1 VVVARHCL
9 KQEYIVRKNLFL
21 FFFLFSVFISWFY
34 FSTPWYPAAKLFV
47 SGNISNH
54 TGQMAIRW
62 NSGHDLNGYEMEKY
76 VLQPSPD
83 YSSGACGVS
92 LTTGDFDN
100 TETTTTQVVVSELSV
115 DGQKVPFES
124 FKKSSNVEFRD
135 DLLFLQGQNS
145 NVQMT
150 VEPKSHLHLEFLT
163 YNYAGKVEINIC
175 GQKIKKNLYTSN
187 DFNNWSRENV
197 LALDYWYVSPE
208 GHYTIS
214 MDVPRYKINAFR
226 VEGQGDFSVT
236 SFRVVNEFGESID
249 VENKIITPEGIIVQG
264 DRLDKERIRYFHT
277 QRLALQIVFALVSAF
292 LACWLLQY
300 LRRFHG
306 IRDLFIG
313 NGRLLF
319 WIMFLS
325 CICVSAFWHISF
337 WPGITSTDSLKI
349 WRAAHIP
356 GLYLGDHP
364 PLNVIFYQYLMC
376 FWDNV
381 AVVAVV
387 QNVLCGL
394 LTSHIFFSCYR
405 WGVPRVLVILLFIP
419 TVLSLPIGLYNAIL
433 WKDIP
438 FALLTVLLSFRAADL
453 YYQKRLEQK
462 AIDKKNLLF
471 LLIVML
477 LAAGIRYNGI
487 VYWIVIP
494 ILLLTLGMVK
504 VRWKYALSVV
514 VFLVAATIALTTI
527 RPGVPGFTYFAKQ
540 STKYLQQAYSSLSG
554 DFAQD
559 RFNKYI
565 GIFDVNQKFM
575 QWDHVHHCFF
585 GRYGNDFLR
594 RVNWNDTY
602 PYLPFPQSKV
612 QKQMARFAVAL
623 DQKSY
628 QSPWVYFSWN
638 PFYMLYL
645 LLGLPFLIRWL
656 PLSAVFSTVLLSQ
669 VFALV
674 FLDIYNWRYYYF
686 AFLGINFLIVLIFA
700 DINRPKISPSKKHA
714 F

>member
-1 VVVARHCL
+1 M
-9 KQEYIVRKNLFL
+9 RKHLL
-21 FFFLFSVFISWFY
+21 IFFFLFCAFFSWFY
-34 FSTPWYPAAKLFV
+34 LSTPWYPAAKLFV

-54 TGQMAIRW
+54 TARMAIRW
-62 NSGHDLNGYEMEKY
+62 SSGHDLNGYEMEKY

-83 YSSGACGVS
+83 YSNGECLV
-92 LTTGDFDN
+92 TVTKGDFDN
-100 TETTTTQVVVSELSV
+100 KETTRRQVVVSEISV
-115 DGQKVPFES
+115 DGEKVPLES
-124 FKKSSNVEFRD
+124 FKKSSNVELVD
-135 DLLFLQGQNS
+135 NLLFLQGHNS
-145 NVQMT
+145 TIQMT

-163 YNYAGKVEINIC
+163 YNYSGEVEVNIC

-187 DFNNWSRENV
+187 DLNKWSRENV
-197 LALDYWYVSPE
+197 LALDFWFVSPE
-208 GHYTIS
+208 GRYTIS
-214 MDVPRYKINAFR
+214 MDMPRYKINAFR
-226 VEGQGDFSVT
+226 VEGQGDFSVS
-236 SFRVVNEFGESID
+236 SFRVVNEFGESIEQ
-249 VENKIITPEGIIVQG
+249 ENKIITPEGIIFQG
-264 DRLDKERIRYFHT
+264 DRLDNERIRYFHV
-277 QRLALQIVFALVSAF
+277 QRFASQVAFALVSA
-292 LACWLLQY
+292 LLLCWLLLY
-300 LRRFHG
+300 LKRFHG
-306 IRDLFIG
+306 MRDLFIG
-313 NGRLLF
+313 NRRGLF

-325 CICVSAFWHISF
+325 CISVSAFWHISF

-356 GLYLGDHP
+356 GMYLGDHP
-364 PLNVIFYQYLMC
+364 PLNVIFYQYLIC

-394 LTSHIFFSCYR
+394 LISHIFFSCHR

-419 TVLSLPIGLYNAIL
+419 TALSLPIGLYNAVL

-438 FALLTVLLSFRAADL
+438 FALLIVLLSFRMSDL
-453 YYQKRLEQK
+453 YYQKRLEK
-462 AIDKKNLLF
+462 NKIDRKDLFF
-471 LLIVML
+471 LLILML
-477 LAAGIRYNGI
+477 LAAGFRYNGI

-494 ILLLTLGMVK
+494 ILLLGLGMVK
-504 VRWKYALSVV
+504 IKWKFVLSVA
-514 VFLVAATIALTTI
+514 VFLVVTTIALTAV
-527 RPGVPGFTYFAKQ
+527 RPGLPGFTYFEKQ
-540 STKYLQQAYSSLSG
+540 TAKYLQQAYNSLSG
-554 DFAQD
+554 DFVQD
-559 RFNKYI
+559 RFNKYL
-565 GIFDVNQKFM
+565 GIFDVNQKVM

-612 QKQMARFAVAL
+612 QKQMAIFAVAL

-628 QSPWVYFSWN
+628 QLPWVYLSWN
-638 PFYMLYL
+638 PFYMLFL

-656 PLSAVFSTVLLSQ
+656 PMSAVFSAVILSQ

-686 AFLGINFLIVLIFA
+686 AYLGINFLIALIFA
-700 DINRPKISPSKKHA
+700 DINRPQISPSKKYA